1 MYQNIEEYI
10 HSHRQQM
17 DVEVPDDAVWEKI
30 DHVLDQKSRNLWERY
45 PWLKVA
51 AAVLL
56 FAVALGVV
64 MKTSRNGNTQGIVAD
79 MPDVELPITAE
90 AWKDA
95 EAKYESRIEVL
106 MKQIQQVSIA
116 DDPQALEYNQ
126 QIESVNAD
134 LNKQRML
141 IDATTYQ
148 PSQGKRMLELY
159 EQKILILNKMTDHLL
174 KPAE

>member
-1 MYQNIEEYI
+1 
-10 HSHRQQM
+10 
-17 DVEVPDDAVWEKI
+17 
-30 DHVLDQKSRNLWERY
+30 
-45 PWLKVA
+45 
-51 AAVLL
+51 
-56 FAVALGVV
+56 

-174 KPAE
+174 QPAE